1 MRKGFHEE
9 LKELKKD
16 VVELGRVV
24 RKSIAEALKA
34 VEEGNLDLAS
44 QVMKNDDLIDQ
55 KVLAIEEHGIG
66 LVARQAPVAR
76 DLRLLHSILFI
87 GTHLERMGDLAFNIA
102 RAVKHLVKKPEKGNE
117 LMEILREMGRN
128 TLNVVDRGIEA
139 FEKNDLKI
147 AEELPQ
153 LDEPI
158 DKMFKEFFKLL
169 AQKSTE
175 EHSLNWAS
183 NMVLICR
190 WLERIADHAVDI
202 GERVTYLV
210 TGEIVEPD

>member
-9 LKELKKD
+9 LRELKKS
-16 VVELGRVV
+16 VVDLGKTV
-24 RKSIAEALKA
+24 RSSVADALRA
-34 VEEGNLDLAS
+34 VEEGDTELAS
-44 QVMKNDDLIDQ
+44 KIMEKDDIID
-55 KVLAIEEHGIG
+55 KRILEIEEYGVS

-87 GTHLERMGDLAFNIA
+87 STHLERMGDLAFNIA
-102 RAVKHLVKKPEKGNE
+102 RTVKHLSTSPEKGND
-117 LMEILREMGRN
+117 LMKILKEMGEQALR
-128 TLNVVDRGIEA
+128 VIDRGIEA

-147 AEELPQ
+147 AEELPL

-158 DKMFKEFFKLL
+158 DEKFKEFFQVL
-169 AQKSTE
+169 AQKSAE
-175 EHSLNWAS
+175 EHSLDWAS

-202 GERVTYLV
+202 GERVAYLV
-210 TGEIVEPD
+210 TGEMIELD